1 MKRREFI
8 SLLGSAATWPL
19 AARAQSP
26 DRLRRVA
33 LLMGFSP
40 GDAEGKASAS
50 AFQRRL
56 EELGWQDGRN
66 IQIDTRWAGGDPDKA
81 RTLARELIAMAP
93 DVIVP
98 NTNTVTA
105 VLQRETT
112 TIPIVFVFVGDP
124 VGSGFVASLANP
136 GGNLTGFALFESA
149 IGGKWLQILTEIA
162 PHIKHV
168 AFLLHP
174 EIPANVKMLHAAE
187 AAAPALRIKLSPFG
201 VHTALEIDRAITA
214 FATMPDG
221 GLVVAP
227 NALILENRDS
237 IISLAAHHDLPAIY
251 GFRSF
256 ATSGG
261 LVSYGTSPIDQF
273 RQGASYVDLILKG
286 AKVADLPVQF
296 PTKYELVVNH
306 RTARALGLTVSEA
319 FLQRADEVIE

>member
-8 SLLGSAATWPL
+8 TLLGSAAMWPL

-40 GDAEGKASAS
+40 GDGEGKASAS

-56 EELGWQDGRN
+56 EELGWHDGRN

-124 VGSGFVASLANP
+124 VGSGFIASLANP

-162 PHIKHV
+162 PHIKQV

-174 EIPANVKMLHAAE
+174 EIPANVKMLNAAE
-187 AAAPALRIKLSPFG
+187 AAAPALGIKLSPFG
-201 VHTALEIDRAITA
+201 VHTALEIDRAITS
-214 FATMPDG
+214 FATTPDG

-237 IISLAAHHDLPAIY
+237 IISLAGHHDLPAIY

-256 ATSGG
+256 AKSGG

-286 AKVADLPVQF
+286 AKAADLPVQF